1 VYNKVTTILN
11 PKERV
16 NMPRKVYSKKLKE
29 SVFKR
34 LAPPNAEK
42 VPALAKE
49 LNIPKNTLYN
59 WISKV
64 LKESSATSKKS
75 SNWNSKDKFQ
85 AVLET
90 ASLSELETS
99 KYYRKKEIHLEELK
113 SWIKQCQSANNTTFE
128 DTKKI
133 KKSLKTEQHKT
144 KELQKELRHKEK
156 ALAETAALL
165 VLRKKANAIWGGSR
179 GRLISNSDRIKAV
192 KLINEARE
200 NGSRLEPA

>member
-1 VYNKVTTILN
+1 M
-11 PKERV
+11 PK
-16 NMPRKVYSKKLKE
+16 KVYSKKLKE

-42 VPALAKE
+42 VPALAEE
-49 LNIPKNTLYN
+49 LNIPKNTLYG
-59 WISKV
+59 WRSKV
-64 LKESSATSKKS
+64 LKQSSKTSKKA
-75 SNWNSKDKFQ
+75 SNWSSQDKFQ

-90 ASLSELETS
+90 ASLPELETS
-99 KYYRKKEIHLEELK
+99 KYCREKGIHLEELK

-133 KKSLKTEQHKT
+133 KKNLKTEQNKN

-165 VLRKKANAIWGGSR
+165 VLRKKANAIWA
-179 GRLISNSDRIKAV
+179 DP
-192 KLINEARE
+192 EE
-200 NGSRLEPA
+200 D